1 MAWADTRADGTDY
14 PHTRFRLKSGGGDR
28 QSVHIGCVWRYDAPP
43 SAGGALWHRHCDPTS
58 CGSLFAT
65 DDKPHPVQDTLL
77 AVTLVLGAVS
87 FITAM
92 FHHLHLLSSWTG
104 LVGILTGAYGQFISE
119 TTRERFGLIV
129 GLGASAVGFFL
140 GMAHGGLFG
149 GLIG

>member
-1 MAWADTRADGTDY
+1 MAQTLRPNIA
-14 PHTRFRLKSGGGDR
+14 
-28 QSVHIGCVWRYDAPP
+28 
-43 SAGGALWHRHCDPTS
+43 
-58 CGSLFAT
+58 GSLLAT

-77 AVTLVLGAVS
+77 AVTLLLGAVA

-104 LVGILTGAYGQFISE
+104 LLGILTGAYGQFISE

-149 GLIG
+149 GVIG

>member
-1 MAWADTRADGTDY
+1 MAQTMRPNIA
-14 PHTRFRLKSGGGDR
+14 
-28 QSVHIGCVWRYDAPP
+28 
-43 SAGGALWHRHCDPTS
+43 
-58 CGSLFAT
+58 GSLFAT
-65 DDKPHPVQDTLL
+65 DHKPHPVQDTLL
-77 AVTLVLGAVS
+77 AVTLVLGVVS
-87 FITAM
+87 FVTAM